1 MRKIKLLLIIC
12 GVMALGVS
20 CTGDK
25 DKDVSLSL
33 STSMLNF
40 EASVNAPQEVVVN
53 AKNVGWSIEVSSVD
67 NWITATATGDKV
79 VVTVGDRTRA
89 EPRTGTIKVIPDSD
103 KVAAK
108 EITVTQKGSADPV
121 TPEIVI
127 NPSSLTF
134 EGTDAPSQEVSVA
147 LRGEGFTW
155 SPVVEKGKES
165 WITVVTA
172 ADKITVSVGNN
183 PDALVRTG
191 KISIVSSD
199 PKVESKTILV
209 TQNSKVAPPSL
220 SADKLTLNFT
230 SRDTK
235 SQLVKVSA
243 VNCTYGAAARDADG
257 NPVNWI
263 TAPKEKDGISV
274 SVNVNGGPARTAFV
288 ILTSS
293 NSDVPD
299 VKITVAQTEGSE
311 SVSNLTH
318 DVEFTATKYMGT
330 LGALNVWD
338 TQATTASWT
347 LDMFTDG
354 ITYFRGG
361 SMWPPQPN
369 KFLGSGDRLYVEFS
383 TPPIYIDEEVGEYF
397 VPTEQDYTINIKTS
411 YEQPSYPYTFISGRE
426 NYWVDP
432 NNNGVST
439 RVVNPFGSWYYTIES
454 DVEVAAAPIVG
465 GTMTFEKVSKYTYN
479 ITIKFV
485 DDRDNKIVVH
495 YNGRLDDIVQTNSPM
510 DPPGSSGGDE
520 DDELPPFVP
529 PTE

>member
-1 MRKIKLLLIIC
+1 
-12 GVMALGVS
+12 MALGVS

-67 NWITATATGDKV
+67 NWITATVTGDKV

-89 EPRTGTIKVIPDSD
+89 EPRTGIIKVIPDSD
-103 KVAAK
+103 KVVAK

-127 NPSSLTF
+127 NPSALTF

-165 WITVVTA
+165 WITVVA
-172 ADKITVSVGNN
+172 AEDKITVSVGNN
-183 PDALVRTG
+183 PDPLVRTG

-235 SQLVKVSA
+235 SQLVRVTA
-243 VNCTYGAAARDADG
+243 VNCTYGAAARDANG
-257 NPVNWI
+257 QPVDWI
-263 TAPKEKDGISV
+263 SPTKEKDGISV
-274 SVNVNGGPARTAFV
+274 SVKSNGGAARTAFV
-288 ILTSS
+288 VLTSS
-293 NSDVPD
+293 NSEVPD
-299 VKITVAQTEGSE
+299 VKITVTQGEGSE
-311 SVSNLTH
+311 SVSTLTH

-330 LGALNVWD
+330 LYALNVWD
-338 TQATTASWT
+338 TKATTASWV

-354 ITYFRGG
+354 VSYYRGG

-369 KFLGSGDRLYVEFS
+369 KFIGNGDRLYVEFS
-383 TPPIYIDEEVGEYF
+383 TPPIFIDEEVGEYF
-397 VPTEQDYTINIKTS
+397 IPTEKDYTINIKTS
-411 YEQPSYPYTFISGRE
+411 YEQPNYPFTFISGRE
-426 NYWVDP
+426 LYWVDP
-432 NNNGVST
+432 NNSGSTSRVST
-439 RVVNPFGSWYYTIES
+439 RSVTPFGSWYYTIQNDE
-454 DVEVAAAPIVG
+454 EVAAAPIVG
-465 GTMTFEKVSKYTYN
+465 GTMHFEKVSKYSYN
-479 ITIKFV
+479 VTINFV
-485 DDRDNKIVVH
+485 DDRDNKIDVH
-495 YNGRLDDIVQTNSPM
+495 YSGRLDDIVQANSPM
-510 DPPGSSGGDE
+510 DPPGSGGGGDE